1 MPLVDNRFGEIT
13 GLFTLGV
20 VAVVVYKLVNTAV
33 NAVTNTNSIWN
44 DVLQFMELSVQIDN
58 YPIDQI
64 SSLLQEN
71 GFNNSLLLKF
81 GLALRKEFPQMAPPI
96 WSLMTLILYSCY
108 VSSASFGALAISLF
122 STLSLIVALA
132 VKWRLLTN
140 LLINTI

>member
-1 MPLVDNRFGEIT
+1 MPIVENRFGEIT

-44 DVLQFMELSVQIDN
+44 DVKQFMELSVQIND
-58 YPIDQI
+58 YPLDQI
-64 SSLLQEN
+64 NSLIQNN
-71 GFNNSLLLKF
+71 GFNNSLLIKF
-81 GLALRKEFPQMAPPI
+81 GLIIRREFPQLAAPI
-96 WSLMTLILYSCY
+96 WSLITLIIYSFY